1 MEVFAAPAP
10 AAFAPAEPYA
20 LRPRTHKTR
29 QFIRTGPLQR
39 GGGRRAGRPGDAR
52 GRCAARQW
60 QEALRGAPAPAAFS
74 GMVHVHAYLALNHTC
89 EHEAPPNTTN
99 PRPKWQSPCMGVA
112 AGAGI
117 AARLPLAAGACVCA
131 RVSFP

>member
-1 MEVFAAPAP
+1 MYIPGH
-10 AAFAPAEPYA
+10 AEKWG
-20 LRPRTHKTR
+20 RTSKTKAR
-29 QFIRTGPLQR
+29 ANNNNIIDMYNFGQA